1 MFFDLKYSAL
11 FLTTFFVV
19 CVFFSFLINWLFL
32 KLSFNLGTRNNA
44 ELQQERWSAHV
55 KPAIGGLSF
64 FIVFLISISIIGV
77 LPRENPLFLDK
88 HLMGIMAASSLG
100 FILGLADDAYNTNP
114 LVKFIGQL
122 SCAFILILSDVYI
135 KAIGIPALDFAITVI
150 WVIGLMNSIN
160 MLDNMDAITTSV
172 SISII
177 IGLIVVIFVKDLHM
191 NNFNLVMMVG
201 VMGALVG
208 FLYFN
213 WHPSK
218 IFMGDTGSQF
228 LGVFLAACG
237 IEYFWGYRDDTAELI
252 QLKQFVIPMLMFIVP
267 LIDTITVTIRRLM
280 RKQSPFVGGKD
291 HITHMLFYFGFKERM
306 VASIL
311 IFISL
316 LSIPISVL
324 ILGNGI
330 QWTWIVTFLAFGYFA
345 VVFTIIQIV
354 YNIGAK
360 RKDAILAVKAQAE
373 QLQNIPA

>member
-1 MFFDLKYSAL
+1 MFFELKYSIV
-11 FLTTFFVV
+11 FLLTFFVV
-19 CVFFSFLINWLFL
+19 CIFFSFLINWLFL
-32 KLSFNLGTRNNA
+32 KLSFNLGTRNNL
-44 ELQQERWSAHV
+44 ELQQERWAANI

-100 FILGLADDAYNTNP
+100 FILGMADDAYNTNP

-135 KAIGIPALDFAITVI
+135 KAVGVPAIDFALTAL

-177 IGLIVVIFVKDLHM
+177 MGLIVVIFVKELHM
-191 NNFNLVMMVG
+191 NNFNLIMMVG
-201 VMGALVG
+201 VLGALFG

-213 WHPSK
+213 WHPSR
-218 IFMGDTGSQF
+218 IIMGDTGSQF

-237 IEYFWGYRDDTAELI
+237 IEYFWVYKENTTELF
-252 QLKQFVIPMLMFIVP
+252 QLKQFVVPMLMFIIP
-267 LIDTITVTIRRLM
+267 LIDTLTVTIRRLM

-291 HITHMLFYFGFKERM
+291 HTTHMLFYFGFNERK
-306 VASIL
+306 VAFIL
-311 IFISL
+311 FTISM
-316 LSIPISVL
+316 LSIPLCVL
-324 ILGNGI
+324 LLDNII
-330 QWTWIVTFLAFGYFA
+330 EWTWVVTFAAFGYFA
-345 VVFTIIQIV
+345 LVFILFQIV
-354 YNIGAK
+354 YNIGAR
-360 RKDAILAVKAQAE
+360 RKEAIMAAEAVQ
-373 QLQNIPA
+373 

>member
-1 MFFDLKYSAL
+1 MFFELKYSVL
-11 FLTTFFVV
+11 FLITFFVV
-19 CVFFSFLINWLFL
+19 SMFFSFLINWLFL
-32 KLSFNLGTRNNA
+32 RLSFNLGTRNNA
-44 ELQQERWSAHV
+44 ELQQERWSAKI
-55 KPAIGGLSF
+55 KPAIGGMSF
-64 FIVFLISISIIGV
+64 FIVFLISISIIGI

-100 FILGLADDAYNTNP
+100 FILGMADDAYNTNP

-135 KAIGIPALDFAITVI
+135 KAVGVPAVDFVITIV

-160 MLDNMDAITTSV
+160 MLDNMDGITTSI

-177 IGLIVVIFVKDLHM
+177 IGLIVVVFVKELHV

-201 VMGALVG
+201 VLGGLVG

-218 IFMGDTGSQF
+218 MFMGDTGSQF

-237 IEYFWGYRDDTAELI
+237 IEYFWGYRDNTGAIVE
-252 QLKQFVIPMLMFIVP
+252 LKQFVVPMLMFIVP
-267 LIDTITVTIRRLM
+267 LVDTITVTIRRLL

-291 HITHMLFYFGFKERM
+291 HITHMLFYFGLKERK
-306 VASIL
+306 VAFVLIL
-311 IFISL
+311 ISL
-316 LSIPISVL
+316 LSIPLCVLLLGNIIPWTTIVTLAAFAYFAIVL
-324 ILGNGI
+324 ILMQVI
-330 QWTWIVTFLAFGYFA
+330 
-345 VVFTIIQIV
+345 

-360 RKDAILAVKAQAE
+360 RKEIFMAQKAAQTVAV
-373 QLQNIPA
+373 

>member
-1 MFFDLKYSAL
+1 MFFELKYSVL
-11 FLTTFFVV
+11 FLSTFFVV

-77 LPRENPLFLDK
+77 LPRLNPLFLDK

-135 KAIGIPALDFAITVI
+135 KVMGVPAFDFLITII

-160 MLDNMDAITTSV
+160 MLDNMDGITTS
-172 SISII
+172 ISICI
-177 IGLIVVIFVKDLHM
+177 ITGLIVVVFVKELHV

-201 VMGALVG
+201 VLGSLVG

-213 WHPSK
+213 WNPSK
-218 IFMGDTGSQF
+218 MFMGDTGSQF

-237 IEYFWGYRDDTAELI
+237 IEYFWGYRDNTGDILE
-252 QLKQFVIPMLMFIVP
+252 LKQFVIPMLMFIVP
-267 LIDTITVTIRRLM
+267 LIDTITVTMCRLM

-291 HITHMLFYFGFKERM
+291 HITHMLFFFGFKERM
-306 VASIL
+306 VALIL
-311 IFISL
+311 ISISL
-316 LSIPISVL
+316 LSIPLSVL
-324 ILGNGI
+324 LLTDVIH
-330 QWTWIVTFLAFGYFA
+330 WTGIVTFLAFAYFA
-345 VVFTIIQIV
+345 AMFTLIQII
-354 YNIGAK
+354 YNIGSK
-360 RKDAILAVKAQAE
+360 RKDVIMAAKAQ
-373 QLQNIPA
+373 

>member
-1 MFFDLKYSAL
+1 MFFDLKYSIA

-19 CVFFSFLINWLFL
+19 CILFSFLINWLFL
-32 KLSFNLGTRNNA
+32 KVSFNLGTRNNT
-44 ELQQERWSAHV
+44 ELQQERWSANI

-64 FIVFLISISIIGV
+64 FIIFLISISVIGV

-135 KAIGIPALDFAITVI
+135 KVTGVPALDFAVTVF

-160 MLDNMDAITTSV
+160 MLDNMDGITTSI
-172 SISII
+172 SSSII
-177 IGLIVVIFVKDLHM
+177 LGLIAVIFAKELHQ
-191 NNFNLVMMVG
+191 NNFNLIMMVG
-201 VMGALVG
+201 VLGALVG
-208 FLYFN
+208 FLFFN

-237 IEYFWGYRDDTAELI
+237 IEYFWQFKDNANDIIEF
-252 QLKQFVIPMLMFIVP
+252 KQFVIPMLMFIVP
-267 LIDTITVTIRRLM
+267 LIDTITVTFRRLM

-291 HITHMLFYFGFKERM
+291 HITHMLFYFGLKERA
-306 VASIL
+306 VAYTL
-311 IFISL
+311 IAISL
-316 LSIPISVL
+316 LSIPLSLLLLTGAVAW
-324 ILGNGI
+324 N
-330 QWTWIVTFLAFGYFA
+330 WVATVSAFAYFA
-345 VVFTIIQIV
+345 IVFIAFQVI
-354 YNIGAK
+354 YNIGLKKKIALEAK
-360 RKDAILAVKAQAE
+360 
-373 QLQNIPA
+373 

>member
-1 MFFDLKYSAL
+1 
-11 FLTTFFVV
+11 
-19 CVFFSFLINWLFL
+19 
-32 KLSFNLGTRNNA
+32 
-44 ELQQERWSAHV
+44 
-55 KPAIGGLSF
+55 
-64 FIVFLISISIIGV
+64 
-77 LPRENPLFLDK
+77 
-88 HLMGIMAASSLG
+88 MGIMAASSLG

-135 KAIGIPALDFAITVI
+135 KAVGIPAIDFAITAF

-177 IGLIVVIFVKDLHM
+177 IGLITVVFVKELHI

-201 VMGALVG
+201 VLGALAG

-218 IFMGDTGSQF
+218 IYMGDTGSQF

-237 IEYFWGYRDDTAELI
+237 IEYFWPYKDNTGAILE
-252 QLKQFVIPMLMFIVP
+252 LKQFVVPMLMFIIP
-267 LIDTITVTIRRLM
+267 LVDTITVTSRRLL

-291 HITHMLFYFGFKERM
+291 HITHMLFYFGFKEQK
-306 VASIL
+306 VAFIL
-311 IFISL
+311 ISVSL
-316 LSIPISVL
+316 ISIPLCVL
-324 ILGNGI
+324 LLNKTVE
-330 QWTWIVTFLAFGYFA
+330 WTNTVTFAAFGYFA
-345 VVFTIIQIV
+345 LVFILFQFI

-360 RKDAILAVKAQAE
+360 RKEIALAQE
-373 QLQNIPA
+373 MT

>member
-1 MFFDLKYSAL
+1 MLFELKYSML
-11 FLTTFFVV
+11 FLLTFFVV
-19 CVFFSFLINWLFL
+19 CVFFSFLVNWLFL
-32 KLSFNLGTRNNA
+32 KVSFNLGTRNNGG
-44 ELQQERWSAHV
+44 LQQERWSAHV

-135 KAIGIPALDFAITVI
+135 RAVGVPAVDFAITVF

-177 IGLIVVIFVKDLHM
+177 IGLIAVVFAKQLHV
-191 NNFNLVMMVG
+191 NNFNLIMMVG
-201 VMGALVG
+201 VLGALVG

-218 IFMGDTGSQF
+218 MFMGDTGSQF

-237 IEYFWGYRDDTAELI
+237 IEYFWSYRDPASNDII
-252 QLKQFVIPMLMFIVP
+252 QLRQFVIPMLMFIVP
-267 LIDTITVTIRRLM
+267 LIDTITVTVRRLL

-291 HITHMLFYFGFKERM
+291 HITHMLFYFGFKEHA
-306 VASIL
+306 VAYIL
-311 IFISL
+311 IGVSL
-316 LSIPISVL
+316 FSIPLCLALLNNIVEWSSV
-324 ILGNGI
+324 
-330 QWTWIVTFLAFGYFA
+330 VTAIAFAYFA
-345 VVFTIIQIV
+345 FVFIVFQII
-354 YNIGAK
+354 YNMGAK
-360 RKDAILAVKAQAE
+360 KKAAILA
-373 QLQNIPA
+373 

>member
-1 MFFDLKYSAL
+1 MFFELKYSIL
-11 FLTTFFVV
+11 FLGTFFLV

-32 KLSFNLGTRNNA
+32 KLSFNLGTRNNG
-44 ELQQERWSAHV
+44 ELQQERWAAHV

-64 FIVFLISISIIGV
+64 FIVFLISISIIGI
-77 LPRENPLFLDK
+77 LPRENQLFLDK

-135 KAIGIPALDFAITVI
+135 KAVGIPAIDFAITVI

-160 MLDNMDAITTSV
+160 MLDNMDAITTSI

-177 IGLIVVIFVKDLHM
+177 LGLITVVFAKNLYI

-201 VMGALVG
+201 VMGALTG

-237 IEYFWGYRDDTAELI
+237 IEYFWQFKDNTGDVIE
-252 QLKQFVIPMLMFIVP
+252 LKQFVVPMLMFIVP
-267 LIDTITVTIRRLM
+267 LIDTTTVTVRRLM

-291 HITHMLFYFGFKERM
+291 HITHMLFYFGLKERK
-306 VASIL
+306 VALTLISISLASIPL
-311 IFISL
+311 CY
-316 LSIPISVL
+316 L
-324 ILGNGI
+324 ILTNI
-330 QWTWIVTFLAFGYFA
+330 IAWNWLVTLFAFAYFA
-345 VVFTIIQIV
+345 TVFVTLQII

-360 RKDAILAVKAQAE
+360 RKEVILAAKAAAQA
-373 QLQNIPA
+373 A

>member
-1 MFFDLKYSAL
+1 M
-11 FLTTFFVV
+11 

-32 KLSFNLGTRNNA
+32 KLSFNLGSRG
-44 ELQQERWSAHV
+44 EEGVQQERWSANV

-77 LPRENPLFLDK
+77 LPRENNFFLDK

-135 KAIGIPALDFAITVI
+135 HATGVPVIDFALTTL

-160 MLDNMDAITTSV
+160 MLDNMDAITTT
-172 SISII
+172 ISSCII
-177 IGLIVVIFVKDLHM
+177 IGLIVVVFVNQQHI

-201 VMGALVG
+201 VLGSLIG
-208 FLYFN
+208 FLFFN
-213 WHPSK
+213 WHPSR

-237 IEYFWGYRDDTAELI
+237 IEYFWPYKENTTEFI

-291 HITHMLFYFGFKERM
+291 HITHMLYYFGLRERM
-306 VASIL
+306 IAVTL
-311 IFISL
+311 ISVSL
-316 LSIPISVL
+316 LSIPFCVALLTGANTVDMDRHSGRLPLLYCYVYPIS
-324 ILGNGI
+324 
-330 QWTWIVTFLAFGYFA
+330 GY
-345 VVFTIIQIV
+345 
-354 YNIGAK
+354 
-360 RKDAILAVKAQAE
+360 L
-373 QLQNIPA
+373 

>member
-1 MFFDLKYSAL
+1 MFFELKYSIL
-11 FLTTFFVV
+11 FLGTFFVV

-32 KLSFNLGTRNNA
+32 KLSFNLGTRNNG
-44 ELQQERWSAHV
+44 ELQQERWAAHV

-64 FIVFLISISIIGV
+64 FIVFLISISIIGI
-77 LPRENPLFLDK
+77 LPRENQLFLDK

-135 KAIGIPALDFAITVI
+135 KAIGIPAIDFAITVI

-160 MLDNMDAITTSV
+160 MLDNMDAITTSI

-177 IGLIVVIFVKDLHM
+177 LGLITVVFAKNLYV

-201 VMGALVG
+201 VMGALTG

-237 IEYFWGYRDDTAELI
+237 IEYFWQFKDNTGDVIE
-252 QLKQFVIPMLMFIVP
+252 LKQFVVPMLMFIVP
-267 LIDTITVTIRRLM
+267 LIDTTTVTVRRLM

-291 HITHMLFYFGFKERM
+291 HITHMLFYFGLKERK
-306 VASIL
+306 VALTL
-311 IFISL
+311 ITISL
-316 LSIPISVL
+316 TSIPLCYL
-324 ILGNGI
+324 ILTNI
-330 QWTWIVTFLAFGYFA
+330 IVWNIWVTFAAFAYFA
-345 VVFTIIQIV
+345 TVFVILQII

-360 RKDAILAVKAQAE
+360 RKDVIMAAKAA
-373 QLQNIPA
+373 AAKAA

>member
-1 MFFDLKYSAL
+1 
-11 FLTTFFVV
+11 
-19 CVFFSFLINWLFL
+19 
-32 KLSFNLGTRNNA
+32 
-44 ELQQERWSAHV
+44 
-55 KPAIGGLSF
+55 
-64 FIVFLISISIIGV
+64 
-77 LPRENPLFLDK
+77 
-88 HLMGIMAASSLG
+88 
-100 FILGLADDAYNTNP
+100 
-114 LVKFIGQL
+114 
-122 SCAFILILSDVYI
+122 
-135 KAIGIPALDFAITVI
+135 
-150 WVIGLMNSIN
+150 
-160 MLDNMDAITTSV
+160 
-172 SISII
+172 
-177 IGLIVVIFVKDLHM
+177 
-191 NNFNLVMMVG
+191 MMVG

-324 ILGNGI
+324 ILGNVI

-345 VVFTIIQIV
+345 LVFTIIQIV

-360 RKDAILAVKAQAE
+360 RKDAILAAKAQAE

>member
-1 MFFDLKYSAL
+1 MFFELKYSIL
-11 FLTTFFVV
+11 FLLTFFVV

-32 KLSFNLGTRNNA
+32 KLSFNLGTRN
-44 ELQQERWSAHV
+44 EGGIQQERWAANV

-64 FIVFLISISIIGV
+64 FIVFLISISIIGI

-135 KAIGIPALDFAITVI
+135 KVVGLPAIDFAITVF

-160 MLDNMDAITTSV
+160 MLDNMDAITTSI
-172 SISII
+172 SGSII
-177 IGLIVVIFVKDLHM
+177 IGLITVVFVKGLYV

-201 VMGALVG
+201 VLGGLVG

-228 LGVFLAACG
+228 LGVFLA
-237 IEYFWGYRDDTAELI
+237 I
-252 QLKQFVIPMLMFIVP
+252 
-267 LIDTITVTIRRLM
+267 
-280 RKQSPFVGGKD
+280 
-291 HITHMLFYFGFKERM
+291 
-306 VASIL
+306 
-311 IFISL
+311 
-316 LSIPISVL
+316 
-324 ILGNGI
+324 
-330 QWTWIVTFLAFGYFA
+330 
-345 VVFTIIQIV
+345 
-354 YNIGAK
+354 
-360 RKDAILAVKAQAE
+360 
-373 QLQNIPA
+373 

>member
-1 MFFDLKYSAL
+1 MFFEPKYSIL
-11 FLTTFFVV
+11 FLITFFVV
-19 CVFFSFLINWLFL
+19 SVFFSFLINWLFL
-32 KLSFNLGTRNNA
+32 KLSFNLGTRNNDA
-44 ELQQERWSAHV
+44 LQQERWSTHV

-64 FIVFLISISIIGV
+64 FIVFLISISVIGL

-135 KAIGIPALDFAITVI
+135 KAVGIPVIDFALSVF

-160 MLDNMDAITTSV
+160 MLDNMDAITTSI

-177 IGLIVVIFVKDLHM
+177 LGLITVVFVRELHM

-201 VMGALVG
+201 VLGALVG

-218 IFMGDTGSQF
+218 MFMGDTGSQF

-237 IEYFWGYRDDTAELI
+237 IEYFWGFRDNSGAIIE
-252 QLKQFVIPMLMFIVP
+252 LKQFVVPMLMFIIP
-267 LIDTITVTIRRLM
+267 LVDTITVTFRRLM

-291 HITHMLFYFGFKERM
+291 HITHMLFYYGFKERM
-306 VASIL
+306 VAFIL
-311 IFISL
+311 TSISL
-316 LSIPISVL
+316 LSIPL
-324 ILGNGI
+324 CTMILNNVI
-330 QWTWIVTFLAFGYFA
+330 EWDWRVTLSAFAYFA
-345 VVFTIIQIV
+345 FIFVGFQII
-354 YNIGAK
+354 YNIGYKKKQAL
-360 RKDAILAVKAQAE
+360 DAARS
-373 QLQNIPA
+373 

>member
-1 MFFDLKYSAL
+1 MFFELKYSIL
-11 FLTTFFVV
+11 FLLTFFIVS
-19 CVFFSFLINWLFL
+19 VFFSFLVNWLFL
-32 KLSFNLGTRNNA
+32 KLSFNLGTRNNDG
-44 ELQQERWSAHV
+44 LQQERWSAHV

-135 KAIGIPALDFAITVI
+135 KAVGVPAIDFALTVL

-160 MLDNMDAITTSV
+160 MLDNMDAITTSI

-177 IGLIVVIFVKDLHM
+177 TGLITVVFVKELHM

-201 VMGALVG
+201 VLGALVG

-218 IFMGDTGSQF
+218 MFMGDTGSQF

-237 IEYFWGYRDDTAELI
+237 IEYFWRFRDNMGDILEF
-252 QLKQFVIPMLMFIVP
+252 KQFVVPMLMFIVP
-267 LIDTITVTIRRLM
+267 LVDTITVTIRRLL

-291 HITHMLFYFGFKERM
+291 HITHMLFYFGFKERK
-306 VASIL
+306 VAFIL
-311 IFISL
+311 TSISL
-316 LSIPISVL
+316 LSIPLCVL
-324 ILGNGI
+324 LLDNIVE
-330 QWTWIVTFLAFGYFA
+330 WTWVATLSAFAYFA
-345 VVFTIIQIV
+345 IVFVAFQVI

-360 RKDAILAVKAQAE
+360 KKAVLDAQKAQQA
-373 QLQNIPA
+373 